1 MLRILYQIRNLN
13 RMLVQYG
20 SKNIRNNQKNFSE
33 AETAPQP
40 LVSGFEPDTCYTLV
54 MIDPDAGKTKPNDP
68 RPGNSDK
75 YYLHWLV
82 VNISGGS
89 LSSGDGLVSY
99 QGPTPPPGTG
109 KHEYIFQLYKQPCGL
124 TTGLNVKTRPNWSL
138 QSFLKGKNLSL
149 VESKSMFVG
158 K

>member
-1 MLRILYQIRNLN
+1 
-13 RMLVQYG
+13 MLVQYG
-20 SKNIRNNQKNFSE
+20 LKNIRNNQKNFSQE
-33 AETAPQP
+33 ETSSQP
-40 LVSGFEPDTCYTLV
+40 LVSGFEPDICYTLL

-68 RPGNSDK
+68 RTGT

-82 VNISGGS
+82 VNISGGD
-89 LSSGDGLVSY
+89 LSSGDVLVPY
-99 QGPTPPPGTG
+99 QGPTPPAGTG
-109 KHEYIFQLYKQPCGL
+109 KHEYIFELYQQPCGL
-124 TTGLNVKTRPNWSL
+124 TTGLTIKTRPNWNL